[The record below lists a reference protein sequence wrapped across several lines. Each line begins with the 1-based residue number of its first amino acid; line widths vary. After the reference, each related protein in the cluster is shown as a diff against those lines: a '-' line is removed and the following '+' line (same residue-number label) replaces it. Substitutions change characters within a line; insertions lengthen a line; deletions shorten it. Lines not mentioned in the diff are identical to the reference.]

1 MGILINNEMK
11 PCKYI
16 IDMNKLLSNIH
27 LLLLIYND
35 KKIFY
40 LFSISNITNV
50 YSKISLSIM
59 LLLFLKKCDYIL
71 PCIAI

>member
-16 IDMNKLLSNIH
+16 INMNKLLSNIH

-40 LFSISNITNV
+40 LK
-50 YSKISLSIM
+50 KIDLS
-59 LLLFLKKCDYIL
+59 
-71 PCIAI
+71 PTP